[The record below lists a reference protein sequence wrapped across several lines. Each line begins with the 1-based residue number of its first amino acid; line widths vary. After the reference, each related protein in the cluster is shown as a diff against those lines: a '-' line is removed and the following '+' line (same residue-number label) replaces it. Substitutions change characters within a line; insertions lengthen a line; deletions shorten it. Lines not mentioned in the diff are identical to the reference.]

1 MVIDYRHYGRP
12 APAPAPVSFW
22 HRPRRMN
29 AVANL
34 LYVLAGVLA
43 GYAGMMWFLAQPYL
57 SLQEVVVH
65 RKLEHVTREQ
75 IEGVVRLCVRQR
87 NFLLTDV
94 DALRTAFER
103 LPWVKQASVR
113 RRWPGVLDVHLQE
126 YRPVAYWTQ
135 QGSED
140 TQMLDEHGTLFPG
153 ASNEAL
159 PMLSGPAGA
168 EPDVWQRYIRFSAQL
183 AAAGLHIRRL
193 SLSARHAW
201 QVELDN
207 GMMLVLGRE
216 QDKLSLEA
224 RLNRFVQAWP
234 QVVSRFS
241 IPVATADLRYLG
253 GFALTP
259 QVAPVSPKTVKGT
272 RS

>member
-103 LPWVKQASVR
+103 LPGVKQASVR

-159 PMLSGPAGA
+159 PMLPGRCRAGC
-168 EPDVWQRYIRFSAQL
+168 L
-183 AAAGLHIRRL
+183 AALYPLQRPTCG
-193 SLSARHAW
+193 
-201 QVELDN
+201 
-207 GMMLVLGRE
+207 
-216 QDKLSLEA
+216 
-224 RLNRFVQAWP
+224 
-234 QVVSRFS
+234 
-241 IPVATADLRYLG
+241 G
-253 GFALTP
+253 GFAHP
-259 QVAPVSPKTVKGT
+259 SPVAVRPPRLAGRIGQRHDAGT
-272 RS
+272 GSGTG

>member
-1 MVIDYRHYGRP
+1 MVTDYRHYGRP
-12 APAPAPVSFW
+12 APAPTPVSFW

-29 AVANL
+29 LVANL
-34 LYVLAGVLA
+34 LYVLVGVLT
-43 GYAGMMWFLAQPYL
+43 GYVGMMWFLAQPYL
-57 SLQEVVVH
+57 TLQEVVVH

-75 IEGVVRLCVRQR
+75 IENAVRASVRQR

-94 DALRTAFER
+94 DAVRTAFER
-103 LPWVKQASVR
+103 LPWVSQASVR
-113 RRWPGVLDVHLQE
+113 RRWPGVLDVELHE
-126 YRPVAYWTQ
+126 HRPVAYWTQ
-135 QGSED
+135 LGSDD
-140 TQMLDEHGTLFPG
+140 TQIMDDRGILFPG
-153 ASNEAL
+153 ASNETL

-168 EPDVWQRYIRFSAQL
+168 QADVWQRYARFSTQL
-183 AAAGLHIRRL
+183 AAAGLRIRRL

-216 QDKLSLEA
+216 QDKLSLDA
-224 RLNRFVQAWP
+224 RLSRFVQAWP
-234 QVVSRFS
+234 QVVSRFT

-272 RS
+272 SS